1 MKADINVIDLD
12 NLTIEYPE
20 VVYDVPT
27 GAKRWRQDVKGYNY
41 TIIKGMIT
49 HKDNVPTHAYPVR
62 ARNHTHTYSL
72 SLSLSVFVSCDVK
85 PFAFHAVNGLV
96 NCF

>member
-1 MKADINVIDLD
+1 MRVALTCNARLQVGMKADINVIDLD

-62 ARNHTHTYSL
+62 ARNHTHTYSCH
-72 SLSLSVFVSCDVK
+72 VT
-85 PFAFHAVNGLV
+85 
-96 NCF
+96 